1 MDYKEGMFVT
11 RHVNKTLWYKHQCG
25 AKLKITRIADT
36 SYTLDDGTTWSKP
49 YMDKYFKPYSPIR
62 IGGE

>member
-25 AKLKITRIADT
+25 AKLKITRIDNAA
-36 SYTLDDGTTWSKP
+36 YTLSDGTSWTKS
-49 YMDKYFKPYSPIR
+49 YMTMCFKPYSSIR